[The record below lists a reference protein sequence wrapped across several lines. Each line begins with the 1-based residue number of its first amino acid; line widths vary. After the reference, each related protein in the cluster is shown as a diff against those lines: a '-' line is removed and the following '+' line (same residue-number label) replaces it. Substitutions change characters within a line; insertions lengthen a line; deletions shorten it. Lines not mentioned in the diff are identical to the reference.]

1 MKRQQTLLPWALLV
15 IPVLWLAAL
24 LASGYEDGM
33 TLFDLM
39 AVFPTLMEKPFAIRW
54 TPHTLKFLLIGLAVY
69 GCAVML
75 YFSSSEN
82 RRPGEEHGSA
92 HWGNAK
98 QLDRKYRDKKP
109 ENNVILTQHLQ
120 MGLDG
125 RKHRRNLLQIVIG
138 GSGAGKTRFVIK
150 PNIYL
155 ANTSYLCTDPK
166 GEVARASV
174 PLLLQKGYAIRI
186 FDLVDPEHSDCY
198 NPFHYIRKDADVF
211 RLIDNFIK
219 NTTPKNAHQSD
230 PFWEKSETA
239 LFSALMLYLLHEAPP
254 EEQNMEMLLT
264 MIEFGGVKEEDE
276 EYQSPLDLLFEALE
290 EEEPDHIAVRE
301 YHIFKQA
308 AGDVCSK

>member
-1 MKRQQTLLPWALLV
+1 MKRQQMVLPWVLLV

-24 LASGYEDGM
+24 LASGYKDGM

-39 AVFPTLMEKPFAIRW
+39 AVFPTLMEKPFAIHW
-54 TPHTLKFLLIGLAVY
+54 TPPTLKFLLIGLAVY
-69 GCAVML
+69 GYAVTL
-75 YFSSSEN
+75 YFSASEN

-92 HWGNAK
+92 RWGNVR
-98 QLDRKYRDKKP
+98 QLNRKYRDKDP

-186 FDLVDPEHSDCY
+186 FDLVDPMCSASLTTSSRIPRPRMPTSLTRFGK
-198 NPFHYIRKDADVF
+198 NPRRPCF
-211 RLIDNFIK
+211 
-219 NTTPKNAHQSD
+219 
-230 PFWEKSETA
+230 
-239 LFSALMLYLLHEAPP
+239 PP
-254 EEQNMEMLLT
+254 
-264 MIEFGGVKEEDE
+264 
-276 EYQSPLDLLFEALE
+276 S
-290 EEEPDHIAVRE
+290 
-301 YHIFKQA
+301 
-308 AGDVCSK
+308 CSICSTRRRQRNRIWRCF